1 MPNLK
6 HDITQY
12 LIAELNDA
20 DLASTSSTWWY
31 NIRANGGLRLTE
43 QGNQI
48 LSEKLRREH
57 WQWVYTN
64 KNTVDK
70 NNLLKLDRLVA
81 FPYFI
86 DKRNRKIT
94 FYSSQE
100 AMMLNLYGDLTAWL
114 ASLQNTK

>member
-48 LSEKLRREH
+48 LSEKLRLEH

-64 KNTVDK
+64 HHQ
-70 NNLLKLDRLVA
+70 R
-81 FPYFI
+81 P
-86 DKRNRKIT
+86 
-94 FYSSQE
+94 
-100 AMMLNLYGDLTAWL
+100 
-114 ASLQNTK
+114 